1 MVRSRLLLPVATAA
15 VRGCRPEL
23 PAERAMLQDLP
34 RETKH
39 FPSRYLL
46 GSKTDRQFESRKV
59 GTRAEKGH
67 RLATWWSLSAYKTIH
82 ASNVTA
88 HT

>member
-1 MVRSRLLLPVATAA
+1 MLLPVATAA

-23 PAERAMLQDLP
+23 PAERAMLQDLL

-46 GSKTDRQFESRKV
+46 GSKTDRQSESMEVDTK
-59 GTRAEKGH
+59 AEKGH
-67 RLATWWSLSAYKTIH
+67 RLATWWPL
-82 ASNVTA
+82 
-88 HT
+88 